1 MKIGLTK
8 HQPDFFVTTLY
19 DLLSLVRSVTLYE
32 IAEFYL
38 VMSREFCNF
47 AAMIAKRLIGII
59 VVGAMLLLAGCSGDG
74 YTPEL
79 HTLDS
84 IINENP
90 DSALHLLDSF
100 STEAK
105 SWAKS
110 QRMRHSL
117 LTLKAQNKAYLP
129 FTSDSLARDL
139 VSYYDSH
146 GTPNDRLLAHYLLG
160 CVYRDLDEAPRAVE
174 CYLDAVNQADTTATD
189 CDYNTL
195 TVAYSQLAILYHQQ
209 LLLTNEIEAHRHA
222 SRFSYLDK
230 DTAYA
235 ISQIEKIAGIYIL
248 MNKKDSAELIIK
260 EAQRL
265 YIKHG
270 YRQKALQASL
280 PLLYMYVKTS
290 DRLPEAQKLMDQF
303 ESESTLFDNYHEL
316 PPSKRQ
322 YYYYKG
328 QYYERIGLL
337 DSAEYYYRKVYRP
350 NMTAVQKDPM
360 YRGLLSVFKTRRQAD
375 SIAKYAQLYGEAND
389 SSIAKRDQKLTAQM
403 ASLYNYNRYQ
413 KEAFENEN
421 KALEAQN
428 RFLYLCIFVLLGLL
442 VLAYIGKKFLKWRK
456 EKLLELKS
464 RSQVVEMLQNEVS
477 QHEREK
483 TQMAEEK
490 SLLAQE
496 NHTLKEE
503 IGQMRV
509 REHVIASENL
519 SDEPIVKQI
528 NELAQK
534 PRTMTQEEW
543 RLLTKVFARYCP
555 ELLNDLRLHNANRVM
570 TRVCMLSALNVR
582 HNEQV
587 ALLDM
592 TKQEVTN
599 AKTAINQKLFNQ
611 NSSRDIYQNI
621 VNKYHLVSI

>member
-59 VVGAMLLLAGCSGDG
+59 VVGAMLLFAGCSGDG

-189 CDYNTL
+189 CDYNTM

-280 PLLYMYVKTS
+280 PLLFMYVKTS
-290 DRLPEAQKLMDQF
+290 DRLSEAKQLMNRF
-303 ESESTLFDNYHEL
+303 ETESTLFDSNHEL

-322 YYYYKG
+322 YYSYKG

-337 DSAEYYYRKVYRP
+337 DSAEYCYRKIYRP
-350 NMTAVQKDPM
+350 NMAPVDRDPM
-360 YRGLLSVFKTRRQAD
+360 YRGLLSVFKKRHQAD
-375 SIAKYAQLYGEAND
+375 SIAKYAQLYCEVND
-389 SSIAKRDQKLTAQM
+389 SSIAKKDQELTAQM

-442 VLAYIGKKFLKWRK
+442 ALMYIGKKLLKWRK

-464 RSQVVEMLQNEVS
+464 RSQVVEMLQSEVS

-496 NHTLKEE
+496 NHMLKEE
-503 IGQMRV
+503 IGQMKT
-509 REHVIASENL
+509 REDVIASENL
-519 SDEPIVKQI
+519 SDEPIVKLI

-543 RLLTKVFARYCP
+543 RLLAKVFARYCP

-582 HNEQV
+582 HNEQ
-587 ALLDM
+587 AAFLDM